1 MSDHEFYAQPTVF
14 DQWHASIGSWVC
26 ARFNGL
32 CPYSWVIGFSV
43 LGCISFITAM
53 AVLAVTLGSSA
64 GSTTLL
70 WNDSMAQGLTVLVG
84 LMAAQILFRQAL
96 DAWPA
101 HIQLPMAWQR
111 VGRYVGW
118 QPPAQPRLVSKQ
130 TAAVVS
136 LPGPVPASSSAA
148 DDQQAVQA
156 FFSGVRA
163 AGINVAI
170 AKALFGAGIR
180 SPQHLLKARD
190 EQLFAIRGVGP
201 ATVRKLRSQFKGQ

>member
-14 DQWHASIGSWVC
+14 DHWHASIGSWLC
-26 ARFNGL
+26 ARLSVL
-32 CPYSWVIGFSV
+32 CPYSWVIGFGILGSV
-43 LGCISFITAM
+43 FLITSM
-53 AVLAVTLGSSA
+53 AVLTVTLSRGID
-64 GSTTLL
+64 STVLF
-70 WNDSMAQGLTVLVG
+70 WNDSIAQGLTVVVG
-84 LMAAQILFRQAL
+84 LTAAQTLFRQAL

-101 HIQLPMAWQR
+101 DTRLPAAWQR
-111 VGRYVGW
+111 LGHYVGW
-118 QPPAQPRLVSKQ
+118 QPSRKQQVSKQ
-130 TAAVVS
+130 AGAVS
-136 LPGPVPASSSAA
+136 NFPRPAPASMPEAE
-148 DDQQAVQA
+148 DQQAVQA

-180 SPQHLLKARD
+180 SPRHLMQASD

>member
-14 DQWHASIGSWVC
+14 DQWHASISSWLC
-26 ARFNGL
+26 ARLSGL
-32 CPYSWVIGFSV
+32 CPYSWVIGFSL
-43 LGCISFITAM
+43 LGSIFLVTAM
-53 AVLAVTLGSSA
+53 AVLAVMLSNSA
-64 GSTTLL
+64 DSTALF

-84 LMAAQILFRQAL
+84 LTAAQTLFRQAL

-101 HIQLPMAWQR
+101 ESRLPSAWR
-111 VGRYVGW
+111 RIGRYVGW
-118 QPPAQPRLVSKQ
+118 RQPDRQPVSQ
-130 TAAVVS
+130 RNAVVVR
-136 LPGPVPASSSAA
+136 LPRPVTASTSNT

-180 SPQHLLKARD
+180 SPRHLLNAHD
-190 EQLFAIRGVGP
+190 EQLFAIHGVGP

>member
-14 DQWHASIGSWVC
+14 DQWHASIGSWLGV
-26 ARFNGL
+26 RFSGL

-43 LGCISFITAM
+43 LGCICLITAM
-53 AVLAVTLGSSA
+53 TVLAVTLGSSA
-64 GSTTLL
+64 GSTTLF

-84 LMAAQILFRQAL
+84 LIAAQILFRQAL
-96 DAWPA
+96 DAWPQ
-101 HIQLPMAWQR
+101 HIELPTAWQR
-111 VGRYVGW
+111 VGHCVGW
-118 QPPAQPRLVSKQ
+118 QQPAQPRLVAKQ
-130 TAAVVS
+130 TAVVVS
-136 LPGPVPASSSAA
+136 LPRPVPASTSAVN
-148 DDQQAVQA
+148 DQQAVQA

-190 EQLFAIRGVGP
+190 EQLFAIHGVGP

>member
-14 DQWHASIGSWVC
+14 DQWHASIGNWVC
-26 ARFNGL
+26 ARLSGL

-43 LGCISFITAM
+43 LGSIFLITAM
-53 AVLAVTLGSSA
+53 SVLAVTLSSSA
-64 GSTTLL
+64 DSATII

-84 LMAAQILFRQAL
+84 LTAAQTLFRQAL
-96 DAWPA
+96 DAWPEDTR
-101 HIQLPMAWQR
+101 LPAAWR
-111 VGRYVGW
+111 RIARYVGW
-118 QPPAQPRLVSKQ
+118 KPPRRRPVSKQ
-130 TAAVVS
+130 TNVVVN
-136 LPGPVPASSSAA
+136 LPRRAPDPA
-148 DDQQAVQA
+148 DQQAVQA

-180 SPQHLLKARD
+180 SPRHLLNARD
-190 EQLFAIRGVGP
+190 EQLFAIHGVGP

>member
-14 DQWHASIGSWVC
+14 DQWHASIGNWLC
-26 ARFNGL
+26 GRFSDL
-32 CPYSWVIGFSV
+32 CPYSWVIGFGM
-43 LGCISFITAM
+43 LGSMFLVTAM
-53 AVLAVTLGSSA
+53 AVLAVTLSSSA
-64 GSTTLL
+64 GSAGLF
-70 WNDSMAQGLTVLVG
+70 WNDSIAQGLTVVVG
-84 LMAAQILFRQAL
+84 LTASQILFRQAL

-101 HIQLPMAWQR
+101 EAGLPAAWQR
-111 VGRYVGW
+111 IGRYVGW
-118 QPPAQPRLVSKQ
+118 QQSGRQQVSNK
-130 TAAVVS
+130 TAVVVR
-136 LPGPVPASSSAA
+136 LPRPAPASPVDT
-148 DDQQAVQA
+148 DDKQAVQA

-163 AGINVAI
+163 AGVNVAI

>member
-14 DQWHASIGSWVC
+14 DQWHASIGSWIC

-32 CPYSWVIGFSV
+32 CPYSWVIGFGV
-43 LGCISFITAM
+43 LGCISFITAI
-53 AVLAVTLGSSA
+53 AVFAVTLGSSA

-84 LMAAQILFRQAL
+84 LIAAQILFRQAF

-101 HIQLPMAWQR
+101 HIELPTAWQR
-111 VGRYVGW
+111 VGRSVGW
-118 QPPAQPRLVSKQ
+118 QQPAQPRLASKQ
-130 TAAVVS
+130 TAVVVS
-136 LPGPVPASSSAA
+136 LPRPVPASSSAA

-170 AKALFGAGIR
+170 ARALFGAGIR